1 MWYGAGKGMCMWFRV
16 YRMNGCGLTW
26 TVIMLHTYLVLMSV
40 RQFFLLSKTMRI
52 APGKTGRQ
60 DDTDCT
66 EDGQSV
72 DNHAKKMAMTVL
84 MTDYGLTRIV
94 IRLLFLFCTVVSRIV
109 FCFIGDVA
117 RYTGKKFNAI

>member
-1 MWYGAGKGMCMWFRV
+1 
-16 YRMNGCGLTW
+16 
-26 TVIMLHTYLVLMSV
+26 
-40 RQFFLLSKTMRI
+40 MRI

-60 DDTDCT
+60 DDTDSM
-66 EDGQSV
+66 EDGQSA

-94 IRLLFLFCTVVSRIV
+94 IILLFLFCTVVSRIV
-109 FCFIGDVA
+109 FCFIVDVA

>member
-1 MWYGAGKGMCMWFRV
+1 
-16 YRMNGCGLTW
+16 
-26 TVIMLHTYLVLMSV
+26 
-40 RQFFLLSKTMRI
+40 MRI
-52 APGKTGRQ
+52 APGKTRQ

-66 EDGQSV
+66 EDGQSA

-94 IRLLFLFCTVVSRIV
+94 IILLFLFCTVVSRIV
-109 FCFIGDVA
+109 FCFIVDVA

>member
-1 MWYGAGKGMCMWFRV
+1 
-16 YRMNGCGLTW
+16 
-26 TVIMLHTYLVLMSV
+26 
-40 RQFFLLSKTMRI
+40 MRI

-66 EDGQSV
+66 EDGQSA

-94 IRLLFLFCTVVSRIV
+94 IRLLFLFCTVVSRIA
-109 FCFIGDVA
+109 FRFIVDVA
-117 RYTGKKFNAI
+117 HYTGKKFNAI